1 MNGER
6 VNGAMGASASLCRN
20 DGVPLMTKES
30 FKGSQGL
37 RHGQQSRSEPVLPD
51 TACLMDSKHEIQ
63 GLQKASLRNIY
74 YRVSGE
80 GLGERDTCKFSRKG
94 SQESRDHPADSP
106 GLLRDLWQT
115 LG

>member
-1 MNGER
+1 MGE
-6 VNGAMGASASLCRN
+6 SASLHRN
-20 DGVPLMTKES
+20 SGVPLVTEE
-30 FKGSQGL
+30 FFQGSQGL
-37 RHGQQSRSEPVLPD
+37 RHGQQSCSEPVLPD
-51 TACLMDSKHEIQ
+51 TACLMDSKQEIQ
-63 GLQKASLRNIY
+63 GLQRASLRNIY

-94 SQESRDHPADSP
+94 SQESRDHPADSL